1 MLHRRPL
8 IALVAALMLW
18 AASLKAFLT
27 GGIDLTTA
35 GIRFLISFIVAW
47 VGVTIFGLVVAGY
60 GKETTTRLPRR
71 RRTDAGEPGGE
82 RVGVDDG

>member
-35 GIRFLISFIVAW
+35 GVRFLIAFAVAW
-47 VGVTIFGLVVAGY
+47 VAVSLLGMVVAGY
-60 GKETTTRLPRR
+60 GKDPTVPSPRR
-71 RRTDAGEPGGE
+71 RRSDATEPDGE